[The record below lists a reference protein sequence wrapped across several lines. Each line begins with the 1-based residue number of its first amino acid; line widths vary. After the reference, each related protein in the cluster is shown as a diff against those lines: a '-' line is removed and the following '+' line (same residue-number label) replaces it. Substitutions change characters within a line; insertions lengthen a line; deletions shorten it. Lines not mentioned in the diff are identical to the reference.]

1 MKKLVIGIT
10 GGIGSG
16 KSTVSDIIT
25 ENNYT
30 VLKTDD
36 IAKKI
41 MNTDSEVKHKI
52 TSQFGNE
59 CYMDGKLNTKHLAQ
73 NVFDHPDRISKLNK
87 IVHPPTIEYIENET
101 KVLLQKADIVFVES
115 ALIYEAKMQDLFDY
129 ILLITSEED
138 TRIKRV
144 LKRDKETIS
153 EIKSRI
159 MNQIPEEQKRSR
171 AHFVIENN
179 SSIEELKS
187 RVIFF
192 LSLFNSLLK

>member
-16 KSTVSDIIT
+16 KTTVSDIFIN
-25 ENNYT
+25 NNYT

-41 MNTDSEVKHKI
+41 MNENSEVKQKI

-59 CYMDGKLNTKHLAQ
+59 CYDDGKLNTKHLAKK
-73 NVFDHPDRISKLNK
+73 VFNHPANIGKLNK
-87 IVHPPTIEYIENET
+87 IVHPPTIQFIRTET
-101 KVLLQKADIVFVES
+101 KALLQNADIVFVES

-129 ILLITSEED
+129 ILLITSHED

-144 LKRDKETIS
+144 LKRDLETIS

-159 MNQIPEEQKRSR
+159 INQIPEEQKRGR

-179 SSIEELKS
+179 SSIEDLKS

-192 LSLFNSLLK
+192 LGLFKSLIK